1 MIFIPA
7 VQRSRTQGRRYP
19 TAIAAVVLVLI
30 LAACGGDLVRGD
42 EAVLEGSVLL
52 ECSQDCKDH
61 GSCGIAEGSNEEV
74 LLLGAMPAFPHVS
87 TVEFK
92 GMISGTP
99 VDIQET
105 KSVTGIVERTGEEV
119 DIRFYLVNQPTADTG
134 GWIPGFCIVKE
145 KSEG

>member
-42 EAVLEGSVLL
+42 EAVLDGSVLL
-52 ECSQDCKDH
+52 EC
-61 GSCGIAEGSNEEV
+61 SNEEV

-105 KSVTGIVERTGEEV
+105 KSVNGIVERTGEEV